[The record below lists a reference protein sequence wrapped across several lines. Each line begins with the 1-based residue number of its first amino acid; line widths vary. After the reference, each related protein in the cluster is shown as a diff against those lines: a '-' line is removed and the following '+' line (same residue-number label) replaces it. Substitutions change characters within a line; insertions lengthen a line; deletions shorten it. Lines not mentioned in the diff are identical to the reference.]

1 MRAEPQAVLT
11 GARMLASSRARDAVG
26 CQLVSDVLRSFGSV
40 NVRVT
45 GSSMLPC
52 ILPCDILEVQRQ
64 EFHEVVPGDIFLFSR
79 DNRLFAHRVVSTRG
93 QGHACLVTC
102 GDSLDENDPPVFA
115 HQMLGRVTFISRW
128 GLHMSPR
135 ATFLERSISTLFRRS
150 QFLTRSFLW
159 ILNFARLKEEAEC
172 RT

>member
-1 MRAEPQAVLT
+1 
-11 GARMLASSRARDAVG
+11 MLESSRARDAVG

-40 NVRVT
+40 SVRVT

-52 ILPCDILEVQRQ
+52 ILPCDILEVHRQ
-64 EFHEVVPGDIFLFSR
+64 ELHQVVPGDIVLFSR
-79 DNRLFAHRVVSTRG
+79 DNRLFAHRVVSTRI
-93 QGHACLVTC
+93 QGHTCLVTR
-102 GDSLDENDPPVFA
+102 GDSLNENDPPVFA
-115 HQMLGRVTFISRW
+115 HQFLGHVTIVSRW

-135 ATFLERSISTLFRRS
+135 ATFLERSISTLFSRS